1 MARSTTFPVDPGWR
15 PLLKDMGLRG
25 DAVLRRAGLPEDLF
39 TRPGVGLT
47 TAEYFRFWEG
57 LQQESGDPLLP
68 LRLVETIRAE
78 SFVPPIFAAL
88 CSANM
93 TQAAHR
99 LATYKQLIAPMSLD
113 VDVGRD
119 GALSLS
125 LHWLEAPAGVPLVVV
140 AAELALLLRLVRM
153 ATREPVDAVRVIF
166 PQLPAAAQAKAYAK
180 FFGVAPQRGDRA
192 GIALSAIDGNR
203 PFLTANETMWQVF
216 EPDLRK
222 RLGEL
227 DATASTAQRVR
238 SALLELL
245 PAGQSSIEAVARRLA
260 VSKRTLQRRLEEEG
274 ASFRALVNR
283 TREDLARHYLTQT
296 TLSPG
301 EIGFLL
307 GFADST
313 SFFRAFHDWTGTTPE
328 AMRKRT
334 R

>member
-1 MARSTTFPVDPGWR
+1 MARSTTFPVDAGWR
-15 PLLKDMGLRG
+15 PLLKDMGLRS

-39 TRPGVGLT
+39 ARPGVGLT

-119 GALSLS
+119 GALSLA
-125 LHWLEAPAGVPLVVV
+125 LRWLEAPTGVPLVVV

-153 ATREPVDAVRVIF
+153 ATREPIDAVHVMF
-166 PQLPAAAQAKAYAK
+166 PQLPAPEQIKAYKK
-180 FFGVAPQRGDRA
+180 FFGAAPQRGDRA
-192 GIALSAIDGNR
+192 GIALSAMDANR
-203 PFLTANETMWQVF
+203 SFLTANEAMWQVF

-245 PAGQSSIEAVARRLA
+245 PAGQSSIDAVARRLA

-274 ASFRALVNR
+274 GNFRALVNG

-296 TLSPG
+296 ALSPS

-307 GFADST
+307 GFVDPN
-313 SFFRAFHDWTGTTPE
+313 SFFRAFHDWTGTTPD
-328 AMRKRT
+328 ALRKRA